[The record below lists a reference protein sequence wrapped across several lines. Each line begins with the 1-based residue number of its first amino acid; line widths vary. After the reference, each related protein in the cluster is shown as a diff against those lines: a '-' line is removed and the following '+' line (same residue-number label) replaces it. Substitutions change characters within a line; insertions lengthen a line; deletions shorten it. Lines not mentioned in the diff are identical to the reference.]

1 LCFTELR
8 YAEILGITLGENKV
22 IVHVWRERER
32 EREKGVTARKKRM
45 AVFRTTHLAE
55 PRLLEVSKIR
65 LLVRKHTVLYLFIAI
80 DYRYR
85 QSILDVSYD
94 LRNLLRK

>member
-8 YAEILGITLGENKV
+8 YAEILGITLGENNV

-32 EREKGVTARKKRM
+32 EGSYCQKEKNGCIEDNLPWSYGEREREREREVSLLPE

-55 PRLLEVSKIR
+55 PR
-65 LLVRKHTVLYLFIAI
+65 
-80 DYRYR
+80 
-85 QSILDVSYD
+85 
-94 LRNLLRK
+94 

>member
-1 LCFTELR
+1 MCT
-8 YAEILGITLGENKV
+8 YG
-22 IVHVWRERER
+22 ERER
-32 EREKGVTARKKRM
+32 EREKGVTAM

-55 PRLLEVSKIR
+55 PRYLEVSKIR

-85 QSILDVSYD
+85 LHQTLIGE
-94 LRNLLRK
+94 